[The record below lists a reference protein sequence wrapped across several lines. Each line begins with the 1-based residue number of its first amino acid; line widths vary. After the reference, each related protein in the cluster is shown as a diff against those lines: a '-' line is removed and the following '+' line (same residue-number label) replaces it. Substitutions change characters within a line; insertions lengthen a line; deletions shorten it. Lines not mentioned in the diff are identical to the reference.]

1 MTSAHNDRGKEAE
14 SDECLTLPDQD
25 SLLRLYYEGG
35 RLPSPSGGFLM
46 VLGVRPED
54 EGSGS
59 ILLECTTSSLRY
71 QMSVPKATRSERKK
85 VRAMIDEGS
94 DPKCPRHQGQFLVR
108 IRHDLACANCGVRY
122 AKAK

>member
-1 MTSAHNDRGKEAE
+1 MTSAHNDRGEEAE
-14 SDECLTLPDQD
+14 SDERLPLPDQD